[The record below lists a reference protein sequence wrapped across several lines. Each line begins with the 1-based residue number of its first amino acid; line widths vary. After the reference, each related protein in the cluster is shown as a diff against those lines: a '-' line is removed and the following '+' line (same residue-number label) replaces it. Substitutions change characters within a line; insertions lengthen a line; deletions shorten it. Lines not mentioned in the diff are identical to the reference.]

1 MLLFATTALASPP
14 LPQLTGNGVAVGVGI
29 SGAAG
34 TDVLVDPDCAEDG
47 ACEALRHRSGVRG
60 TLLLQVAPF
69 VGGWLAVGSESL
81 KVPAASFSAE
91 GLALEGG
98 MNVNLRPADALG
110 AMVWAEADYAAAG
123 ELTEASARRFGV
135 NVGGAA
141 RFGNPAEEAAAWLG
155 GEIVVSG
162 NDVTSTL
169 DGTVD
174 VDLVPAVP
182 ANLIGGFALW
192 SAGLGGSDSRMFL
205 GGDVAVGAQSRVRLT
220 LGAGF

>member
-1 MLLFATTALASPP
+1 MLWFATAALASPP
-14 LPQLTGNGVAVGVGI
+14 LPQLTEQGVAVGVGI
-29 SGAAG
+29 SGTAG
-34 TDVLVDPDCAEDG
+34 TDALVDPDCAERA
-47 ACEALRHRSGVRG
+47 ACEALRHRSGVQG
-60 TLLLQVAPF
+60 ALLLQVAPYL
-69 VGGWLAVGSESL
+69 GGWLGVGSESVN
-81 KVPAASFSAE
+81 VPAASFSAE
-91 GLALEGG
+91 GLSVEGG

-135 NVGGAA
+135 KVGGAA

-174 VDLVPAVP
+174 VDLVPALP
-182 ANLIGGFALW
+182 ANLIGGFAIW
-192 SAGLGGSDSRMFL
+192 SLPLGGGNSKMFL